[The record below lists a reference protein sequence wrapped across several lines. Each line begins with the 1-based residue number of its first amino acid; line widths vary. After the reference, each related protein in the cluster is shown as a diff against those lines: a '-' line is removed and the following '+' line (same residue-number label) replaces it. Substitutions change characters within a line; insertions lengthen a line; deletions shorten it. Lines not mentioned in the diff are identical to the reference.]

1 MEIALVILSVLTLSF
16 LIAYLSVAKRLNA
29 VSQGFAQL
37 FLTHS
42 ALRETLDST
51 PTKTEDDI
59 HKENFIKFLS
69 DSRDWAFDYI
79 EEVQTGLNKF
89 IKEVEPE
96 LSYYNKFGVVIEGMV
111 PPHDKALKKISKEF
125 EDLKKLLPEES
136 SDRR

>member
-42 ALRETLDST
+42 ALRETLDNT

-111 PPHDKALKKISKEF
+111 PPHDKALKKISREF
-125 EDLKKLLPEES
+125 EELRKLLPEEP

>member
-89 IKEVEPE
+89 IEEVEPE
-96 LSYYNKFGVVIEGMV
+96 LGYYNKYGIVVEGMV
-111 PPHDKALKKISKEF
+111 SPHDKALKKISKEF
-125 EDLKKLLPEES
+125 ENLKKLLPEEP

>member
-16 LIAYLSVAKRLNA
+16 LIAYLSVAKRLSA

-111 PPHDKALKKISKEF
+111 PPHDKALKKISREF
-125 EDLKKLLPEES
+125 EELRKLLPEEP